1 MKLWQIKKASG
12 SQIPNVK
19 LDSIG
24 LAKLEN
30 KLAKKQEELIMVYAE
45 EKEDFSHNCSDWH
58 APKFSE
64 KVAMLKYDIEKLKA
78 MIDNAIIIENNAT
91 LDEKTINIG
100 DAVEVNLIY
109 SEDDQERMLIRLGTE
124 HQTEAEDGIE
134 VISLNSELGK
144 VLYEAKVGTTVKFGT
159 KKEFSAEI
167 LKKINEDSKEEADEK
182 AKQFSK
188 K

>member
-134 VISLNSELGK
+134 VISLKN
-144 VLYEAKVGTTVKFGT
+144 V
-159 KKEFSAEI
+159 KKEYYYIFLYKIYLYHIKEI
-167 LKKINEDSKEEADEK
+167 LIMHILIIFLVYKLIT
-182 AKQFSK
+182 
-188 K
+188 